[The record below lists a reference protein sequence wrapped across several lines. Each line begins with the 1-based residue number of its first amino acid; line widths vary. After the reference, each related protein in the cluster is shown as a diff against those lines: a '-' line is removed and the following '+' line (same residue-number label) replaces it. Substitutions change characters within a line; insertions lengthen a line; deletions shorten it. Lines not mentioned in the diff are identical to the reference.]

1 MGHIP
6 NHRMVVAFFFYEKT
20 NTKKKIEKI
29 NTMPLFLEGV
39 FIFNKDRESFVLAFF
54 FFVCWIAK
62 IRFYIFITKTSSRNT
77 YSYGRHRP

>member
-20 NTKKKIEKI
+20 NTKKRIKKI

-54 FFVCWIAK
+54 FCLLDSKNKVLH
-62 IRFYIFITKTSSRNT
+62 FYYQNK
-77 YSYGRHRP
+77 